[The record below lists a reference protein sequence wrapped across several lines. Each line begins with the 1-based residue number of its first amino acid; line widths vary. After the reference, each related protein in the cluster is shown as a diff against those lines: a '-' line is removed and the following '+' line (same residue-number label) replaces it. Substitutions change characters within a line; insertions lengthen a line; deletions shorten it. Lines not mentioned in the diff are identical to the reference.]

1 MSRTAWFFGG
11 FVAAG
16 VVGGLAGLL
25 VVYAGLFDA
34 RASTPHD
41 PLTAWAT
48 HTTMVHYM
56 RRASPASAPSPTFTP
71 AQTLAGFRAYEADCE
86 VCHGGPGVAHAHWVD
101 GMNPSPPYLLDQSHR
116 WTPNQ
121 LFWIVKNG
129 VKMTG
134 MPAWGATQTDA
145 DVWNLVAFLEAMP
158 YLAPADYQNMRTEL
172 PAPQPTEAA
181 AAR

>member
-1 MSRTAWFFGG
+1 MNRPAWFIGG

-16 VVGGLAGLL
+16 VFAALGGL
-25 VVYAGLFDA
+25 VIVYAGLFDA

-41 PLTAWAT
+41 PLTAWAI
-48 HTTMVHYM
+48 HTTMIHYM
-56 RRASPASAPSPTFTP
+56 RRASALLPAAPVFTP

-86 VCHGGPGVAHAHWVD
+86 VCHGGAGVAHAHWVD
-101 GMNPSPPYLLDQSHR
+101 GMNPSPPYLLDQTRR

-134 MPAWGATQTDA
+134 MPAWGLTQSDA

-158 YLAPADYQNMRTEL
+158 DMAPADYQKMKAEL
-172 PAPQPTEAA
+172 PKPQPTEAA